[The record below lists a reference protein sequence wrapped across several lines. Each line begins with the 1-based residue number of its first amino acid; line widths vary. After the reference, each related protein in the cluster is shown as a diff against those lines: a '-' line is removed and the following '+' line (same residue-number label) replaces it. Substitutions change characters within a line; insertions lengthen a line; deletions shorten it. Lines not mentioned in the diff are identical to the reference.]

1 MPTRPS
7 RSGAGRALAVAVA
20 DLDRFQQVNDALG
33 FEAGDRVLTAFEQ
46 TLSGSLPA
54 DAVIARIS
62 GDEYAIALPGTSAE
76 SALIQLEE
84 VRTHYAAHGVAGVD
98 APLDASFGIAAR
110 PPHAEDTGDVLR
122 CAAEALMRAKR
133 EGAGR
138 SVIYVEEKMTM
149 KSNYYSRAMLDRL
162 GKLSSATSRTE
173 AASCARPSTTSSPST
188 ARSCDHGRL
197 EAWTSPPRSTFVREH
212 RRGVLASQKRDG
224 RPQLSNMMLRG
235 RRRRR
240 GPGVDHRGSRQV
252 QEPGP

>member
-1 MPTRPS
+1 MSITSGSTPSPTVDVAEFIALVDASTARPS
-7 RSGAGRALAVAVA
+7 DDHAALASGAGRALAVAVA

-33 FEAGDRVLTAFEQ
+33 FEAGDRVLTAFER
-46 TLSGSLPA
+46 TLSGSLPD

-84 VRTHYAAHGVAGVD
+84 VRTHYVAHGVAGVD

-138 SVIYVEEKMTM
+138 SVIYIEEKMTM

-173 AASCARPSTTSSPST
+173 ASLLR
-188 ARSCDHGRL
+188 
-197 EAWTSPPRSTFVREH
+197 EALDDLLAKHREK
-212 RRGVLASQKRDG
+212 L
-224 RPQLSNMMLRG
+224 
-235 RRRRR
+235 
-240 GPGVDHRGSRQV
+240 
-252 QEPGP
+252 